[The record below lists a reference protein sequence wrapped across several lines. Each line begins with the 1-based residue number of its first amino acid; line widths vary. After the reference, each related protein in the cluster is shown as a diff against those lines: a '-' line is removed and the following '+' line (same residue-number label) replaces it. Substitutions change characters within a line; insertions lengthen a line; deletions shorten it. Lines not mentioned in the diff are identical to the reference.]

1 MNRQEAK
8 TSIVVNTELLF
19 FSKMP
24 VCCFVQTIRV
34 SSMTA
39 DSQSWPKKRIDLPIS
54 PVSFGHKVHLLRNT
68 VVLVTNRESGGN
80 S

>member
-8 TSIVVNTELLF
+8 TSIVVNMELLF

-39 DSQSWPKKRIDLPIS
+39 DSQSWPKKP
-54 PVSFGHKVHLLRNT
+54 H
-68 VVLVTNRESGGN
+68 
-80 S
+80 